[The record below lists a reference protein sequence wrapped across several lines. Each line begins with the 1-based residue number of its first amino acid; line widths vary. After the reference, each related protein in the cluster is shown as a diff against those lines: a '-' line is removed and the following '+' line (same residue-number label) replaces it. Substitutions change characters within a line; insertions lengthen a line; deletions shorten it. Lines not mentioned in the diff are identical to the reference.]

1 MTRLINF
8 GLGEVC
14 DRLSLLALKI
24 LYGELQGSDVTIERH
39 ERAALL
45 VKLVVRNPNG
55 KWLEI
60 WNELNAVHAALWL
73 YEADLRQLKAE
84 CQASKSLRAGRSD
97 DIIECAF
104 RIQDLYDR
112 QVSLIAQINSM
123 VGDSHAAVDRPL
135 DQKETA

>member
-24 LYGELQGSDVTIERH
+24 LYGELQGSDVTSERH

-45 VKLVVRNPNG
+45 VKLVVRSPNG

-73 YEADLRQLKAE
+73 YEADLREYKAS
-84 CQASKSLRAGRSD
+84 CADSKQLRAGRSEA
-97 DIIECAF
+97 IIECAF

-112 QVSLIAQINSM
+112 RAALITQINSL
-123 VGDSHAAVDRPL
+123 VGDRVAEAASGEPAVN
-135 DQKETA
+135 